1 MTRSAADFGMPIP
14 LTVLLVEDQPDDAE
28 LLIAELRRAGYQPA
42 WQRVD
47 TEADFLAHLHPVPDL
62 ILADYKLPHFDG
74 LRALDL
80 LATQGLD
87 VPFMLVS
94 GSIGEEVAATAMQR
108 GAADY
113 LLKDRPARLGV
124 AVTNALEQRR
134 LRLEK
139 RHADQELRENEAR
152 LAGIVGSAMDAILTV
167 DERQRIILFNA
178 AAESTFRCSA
188 SEALGHPL
196 ARFLPDN
203 VAAPAFRESDIARR
217 VKERVTPITAQRADG
232 ETFPAEASISQTDVA
247 GQKLFTI
254 ILRDVTE
261 RHHAEAALQTAHTEL
276 EQAYETTLEGWA
288 KALNLRDPDTE
299 RHTARVTEM
308 TLSLAERLG
317 FSAEDRRF
325 VKWGALLHD
334 IGKMGIPDSILL
346 KPGPLTDE
354 EWSIMRLHP
363 GYAYQMLAPI
373 VYLRSALNI
382 PYCHHEK
389 WDGGGYPRNLSGEAI
404 PLEARIFAVVD
415 VWDALSFDRPYRR
428 AWPEKQVLR
437 HIRSLAGS
445 HFDSQVVEV
454 FLAVIAKPRESK
466 AS

>member
-1 MTRSAADFGMPIP
+1 MTTP

-28 LLIAELRRAGYQPA
+28 LLMAELRRAGYLPT
-42 WQRVD
+42 WHRVD
-47 TEADFLAHLHPVPDL
+47 TETAFLAHLDPLPDL

-80 LATQGLD
+80 LAAQQLD
-87 VPFMLVS
+87 IPFMLVS
-94 GSIGEEVAATAMQR
+94 GSIGEEVAAAAMQR

-113 LLKDRPARLGV
+113 LLKDRPARLGAAV
-124 AVTNALEQRR
+124 AKALEQRR
-134 LRLEK
+134 LRVAK
-139 RHADQELRENEAR
+139 RHADEELRENEAR

-167 DERQRIILFNA
+167 DERQEIILFNA
-178 AAESTFRCSA
+178 AAESIFRCTA
-188 SEALGHPL
+188 SEALGQPL
-196 ARFLPDN
+196 DHFLPNN
-203 VAAPAFRESDIARR
+203 VSAPAFRESDVLRR
-217 VKERVTPITAQRADG
+217 VKDRVTPITAQRADG
-232 ETFPAEASISQTDVA
+232 ETFPAEASFSHTDVA

-261 RHHAEAALQTAHTEL
+261 RHHSEAALQTAHAEL

-299 RHTARVTEM
+299 RHTVRVTEM
-308 TLSLAERLG
+308 TLRLAERLG
-317 FSAEDRRF
+317 FSAEERRF

-334 IGKMGIPDSILL
+334 IGKMGVPDSILL
-346 KPGPLTDE
+346 KPGPLSDDE
-354 EWSIMRLHP
+354 WVIMRLHP

-373 VYLRSALNI
+373 VYLRPALNI

-389 WDGGGYPRNLSGEAI
+389 WDGSGYPRNLAGEAI

-428 AWPEKQVLR
+428 AWPENQVLR
-437 HIRSLAGS
+437 HIRSLAGT
-445 HFDSQVVEV
+445 HFDPRVVDM
-454 FLAVIAKPRESK
+454 FLTVMAELLSHKR
-466 AS
+466 